1 MRRSHATIPR
11 PFKTPFVPLVPVLG
25 IAFNLFLMFGL
36 GVSNWIRLFGWMAI
50 GLMIYFAYSR
60 KRSIVKEQ
68 KQSVL

>member
-1 MRRSHATIPR
+1 
-11 PFKTPFVPLVPVLG
+11 VPILG

-36 GVSNWIRLFGWMAI
+36 GVSNWLRLFGWMAI
-50 GLMIYFAYSR
+50 GLLVYFSYSR